1 MALSYIDKNKGT
13 SGQGDDYEWIKRQL
27 ASSQSKEMTGA
38 TGGTGGL
45 NSSSGG
51 TVTTNNGTTATNT
64 NGSYTDSLAGGG
76 RTELKFPTV
85 GAVDDRDNGRNGDSA
100 GNGGSG
106 VGYVGG
112 SGGSS
117 VGSAGAQTPSQ
128 NNDANTE
135 LLAYI
140 KELEGKIGESDTRYA
155 DLFNQFNQSQNS
167 WAKQLAD
174 IYEKQN
180 EDEKAWRK
188 EVQDMYKQ
196 GQDEAYAKA
205 EAERKKALDAGIA
218 RAGNT
223 IAGQKEGVN
232 QSYSDTL
239 RQLYLQ
245 NMLGQKN
252 IGQQLAAQ
260 GATGGLAE
268 STLMGMNNNY
278 SQALRETENQRTAA
292 LSDLDRQ
299 LTDAQLAASIEEAT
313 GAANAA
319 VNRSASYMDALK
331 FLINSGQADKA
342 NYASVLTSLMNEE
355 DARRAQDMS
364 YAQYLMNNQRAD
376 ASEERQYGYNLA
388 SQMMSNGVMPTV
400 ETLTAAGIPI
410 ADAQAIVSNYQ
421 TLAAQAAAQKAAGS
435 YKDETPAKMTESQ
448 ANMYLNAFANGD
460 RSAGTISALEQY
472 FGAPIS
478 TIEASY
484 GFGTDTESEG
494 AGDRTGIMNVLISAY
509 NDGGMSRVDEALND
523 YKDAGIIKSKEAEAL
538 RLSIQSTVQTARK
551 NH

>member
-1 MALSYIDKNKGT
+1 MGLPYIDNNKGT
-13 SGQGDDYEWIKRQL
+13 DGQDDYEWIKRNL
-27 ASSQSKEMTGA
+27 AVSQSREMTGA
-38 TGGTGGL
+38 TGGTG
-45 NSSSGG
+45 NPNTSSGG
-51 TVTTNNGTTATNT
+51 VVNGQNT
-64 NGSYTDSLAGGG
+64 NVDHTQALN
-76 RTELKFPTV
+76 FPSNLS
-85 GAVDDRDNGRNGDSA
+85 RDETKGEVKKNG
-100 GNGGSG
+100 
-106 VGYVGG
+106 GG
-112 SGGSS
+112 SGGSGS
-117 VGSAGAQTPSQ
+117 SGSSGVSSGSSAGTQISEPKTDTNA
-128 NNDANTE
+128 E

-140 KELEGKIGESDTRYA
+140 KALEGKIGDSETRYA

-167 WAKQLAD
+167 WAQQLAD
-174 IYEKQN
+174 IYAKQS
-180 EDEKAWRK
+180 EDEANWRK

-218 RAGNT
+218 KAENT

-278 SQALRETENQRTAA
+278 SQALRETENQRTST
-292 LSDLDRQ
+292 LNELDRQ

-342 NYASVLTSLMNEE
+342 NYASALTSLMNEE

-364 YAQYLMNNQRAD
+364 YAQYLMDNQRAD

-388 SQMMSNGVMPTV
+388 SQMIASGVMPTV

-410 ADAQAIVSNYQ
+410 ADAQAVVDNYKAM
-421 TLAAQAAAQKAAGS
+421 AAQAAAQTAASSAKA
-435 YKDETPAKMTESQ
+435 ETQAKMTESQ

-460 RSAGTISALEQY
+460 RSKGTVSALEQY

-509 NDGGMSRVDEALND
+509 KDGGMSRVDEALND
-523 YKDAGIIKSKEAEAL
+523 YRDAGVIDSNEAKAL
-538 RLSIQSTVQTARK
+538 KLSLQSTIQSVNK
-551 NH
+551 H